1 MYNTPPLD
9 TVARVAF
16 LKLET
21 SNNKR
26 IYSSRGNLSPLVK
39 VKTLLSSMT
48 VFRDSIQFGSISP
61 SKIIH
66 LFLCVSLYGGS
77 FLHIFFMIELRIPY
91 FQAFVLSS
99 TYPNNSLP
107 VIAFGDNFSCPDSS
121 PKYFILV

>member
-66 LFLCVSLYGGS
+66 LFFCVSLYGGS

-107 VIAFGDNFSCPDSS
+107 VIALGDNFS
-121 PKYFILV
+121 